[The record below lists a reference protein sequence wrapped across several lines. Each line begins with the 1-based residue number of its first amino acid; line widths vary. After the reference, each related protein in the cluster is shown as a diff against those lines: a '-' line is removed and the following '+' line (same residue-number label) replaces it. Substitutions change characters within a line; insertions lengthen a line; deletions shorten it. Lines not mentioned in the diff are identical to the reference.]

1 MPALPAWPFNRPPSE
16 MRRAKGLAAAFAVF
30 GLFWGGWAA
39 CLPAIQRSTGASEAQ
54 LGLALLAVAVAALPA
69 MLAAG
74 RLSDIFGTRLVPIGL
89 VTLGIAVM
97 LPALAGSVPVLV
109 LLLLPVGLATGM
121 LDVAINADAS
131 RIESAF
137 GVRVMNGL
145 HAAFSLGVLVGGVSA
160 GLLRKAGADPSWI
173 LGAFG
178 LVIVATAAAN
188 RGSGERPARAP
199 KRTRPGRNL
208 IVLGAVLGIAFL
220 VENGLEGWSAL
231 FLERTFE
238 SSPAVSGLGP
248 GLFAASMA
256 AGRLLGQRV
265 VRPSVPARM
274 LFAGLSA
281 AAGLGIASTADHAVV
296 ALLGFIVAGG
306 GLALSAPTLF
316 GEAGRL
322 GGEGGRGA
330 AVSTVAILGYLGF
343 VAGPPLIGAVAG
355 ATSLRG
361 GFVFLCLMAL
371 LLAACAPAL
380 RRSAGE
386 SPG

>member
-1 MPALPAWPFNRPPSE
+1 M
-16 MRRAKGLAAAFAVF
+16 
-30 GLFWGGWAA
+30 
-39 CLPAIQRSTGASEAQ
+39 
-54 LGLALLAVAVAALPA
+54 LAVALAALPA

-74 RLSDIFGTRLVPIGL
+74 RLSDAVGTRLVPIALVVLGL
-89 VTLGIAVM
+89 AAM
-97 LPALAGSVPVLV
+97 LPALAGSVGALV
-109 LLLLPVGLATGM
+109 LLLLFVGIGTGL

-160 GLLRKAGADPSWI
+160 GLLRKAGAHPSWI
-173 LGAFG
+173 LAGFG
-178 LVIVATAAAN
+178 LVIVATAAVN
-188 RGSGERPARAP
+188 RGSGERMPRAP
-199 KRTRPGRNL
+199 SRTRPGRNL
-208 IVLGAVLGIAFL
+208 LVIGAVLAIAFL

-248 GLFAASMA
+248 GLFAAAMA

-265 VRPSVPARM
+265 ATPSVAARM

-281 AAGLGIASTADHAVV
+281 AAGLALASAAGHAAV
-296 ALLGFIVAGG
+296 ALLGFVVAGA

-330 AVSTVAILGYLGF
+330 SVSTVAILGYLGF
-343 VAGPPLIGAVAG
+343 LAGPPLIGGVAG

-361 GFVFLCLMAL
+361 GFVFLCVMAL
-371 LLAACAPAL
+371 LLAACAPLL
-380 RRSAGE
+380 RRAGGE